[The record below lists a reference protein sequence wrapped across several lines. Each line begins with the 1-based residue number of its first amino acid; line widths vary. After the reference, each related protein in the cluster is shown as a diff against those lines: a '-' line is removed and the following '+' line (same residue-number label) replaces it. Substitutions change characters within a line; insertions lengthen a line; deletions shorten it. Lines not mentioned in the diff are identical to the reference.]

1 METNQAQPET
11 MNRASFLRG
20 LGLSSAALMSV
31 YCASGLVACGSKD
44 TTVTP
49 TPTPL
54 PGGGNTSTGLTGNA
68 STGAGAINFTL
79 DLSNANYS
87 KLKTVGEFA
96 AVGDIVVANAKG
108 VYVAI
113 GRICTHDSGNLNYK
127 SSDDTFV
134 CDKHGGIYNNNGT
147 VKAAPPSKAVVA
159 YKAAVSGSNLT
170 VTA

>member
-1 METNQAQPET
+1 METSDQVPETT
-11 MNRASFLRG
+11 MNRAGFLRG
-20 LGLSSAALMSV
+20 LGLSSAALMSI
-31 YCASGLVACGSKD
+31 YCAGVLTSCGSKD

-49 TPTPL
+49 TPTPT
-54 PGGGNTSTGLTGNA
+54 PTPSTGLTGNA
-68 STGAGAINFTL
+68 TASAGAINFTL
-79 DLSNANYS
+79 DLTNSNYS
-87 KLKTVGEFA
+87 KLKTAGEFA

-134 CDKHGGIYNNNGT
+134 CDKHGGVFNNNGT

-159 YKAAVSGSNLT
+159 YKAAVSGNN
-170 VTA
+170 VTITA